1 MEVSNYIQVLGG
13 ALIGAIVTLL
23 SSLFSNIISERR
35 LKKEMILKE
44 REQKLSLLRP
54 LSERRITALEDIYDL
69 IQVIIENE
77 NVTLDNY
84 NVLRKKIV
92 YIDSNNRD
100 NLIFVLRQMVNIKG
114 NASDKIVLINKLK
127 AIQAHIE
134 DDLGL
139 NYLRNNLIVNK

>member
-1 MEVSNYIQVLGG
+1 
-13 ALIGAIVTLL
+13 
-23 SSLFSNIISERR
+23 
-35 LKKEMILKE
+35 MILKE

>member
-1 MEVSNYIQVLGG
+1 MEVANYIQVLGG

-35 LKKEMILKE
+35 FKKEMILKE

-54 LSERRITALEDIYDL
+54 LSERRIIALEDIYDL

-92 YIDSNNRD
+92 YIDSDNRD

-114 NASDKIVLINKLK
+114 NSSDKIVLINKLK

-139 NYLRNNLIVNK
+139 NYLRNNLIVNE

>member
-35 LKKEMILKE
+35 FKKEMILKE

-69 IQVIIENE
+69 IQVVIENE

>member
-1 MEVSNYIQVLGG
+1 MEVANYIQVLGG

-35 LKKEMILKE
+35 FKKEMILKE

-54 LSERRITALEDIYDL
+54 LSERRIIALEDIYDL

>member
-35 LKKEMILKE
+35 FKKEMILKE

>member
-1 MEVSNYIQVLGG
+1 MEVANYIQVLGG

-35 LKKEMILKE
+35 FKKEMILKE

-54 LSERRITALEDIYDL
+54 LSERRIIALEDIYDL

-127 AIQAHIE
+127 TIQAHIE

>member
-35 LKKEMILKE
+35 FKKEMILKE
-44 REQKLSLLRP
+44 REQKLSLLKP

-69 IQVIIENE
+69 IQIIIEHE

-84 NVLRKKIV
+84 NVLRKKII
-92 YIDSNNRD
+92 YLDNNNRD

-114 NASDKIVLINKLK
+114 NDSDKIMLINKLK
-127 AIQAHIE
+127 EIQIHIE

-139 NYLRNNLIVNK
+139 NFLRNNLIVNK